1 MGNAN
6 IRLIVLELAAVTII
20 LLVLAGLT
28 LMDKQTSN
36 PDGNYTTSTT
46 QGTKPTTTST
56 QTTTSSHCPA
66 NSPPEYNTIINL
78 SKACRFLE
86 NQELDSTGLLVA
98 SNGDNPD
105 SRMIY
110 LTHDN
115 YLAMKALD
123 VCKSGLADKIRKV
136 LGKYDITS
144 DTRYS
149 VLFGKPYNFSK
160 PPNNLEK
167 KIVGTIKYANKT
179 YTIAIDRLNTS
190 SPLVNWTG
198 YADWVALMGINYLLK
213 GNTSGTLI
221 MYSKLLDI
229 WDGYGFNDS
238 ATGDTYST
246 YKVALTVYM
255 TRLMKSYGLD
265 VNHTLLE
272 EWLGIIR
279 GLQALDG
286 GFYTNYRVING
297 TVIHA
302 GSENVETTSLTIIS
316 LYYKPRLSNC

>member
-1 MGNAN
+1 MSNDNSGFIA
-6 IRLIVLELAAVTII
+6 LEIAAVIII
-20 LLVLAGLT
+20 LLVLAGIV
-28 LMDKQTSN
+28 LMNKQTHY
-36 PDGNYTTSTT
+36 PGGNYTSSTT
-46 QGTKPTTTST
+46 QDTKPTTTST

-66 NSPPEYNTIINL
+66 NPPEYNKIIDL

-86 NQELDSTGLLVA
+86 NQELDNTGLLVA
-98 SNGDNPD
+98 SNGNNSD

-123 VCKSGLADKIRKV
+123 VCKSGLSDKIRKV
-136 LGKYDITS
+136 LRKYDITS

-149 VLFGKPYNFSK
+149 VLFGEPYNFSK
-160 PPNNLEK
+160 PHNYLGK
-167 KIVGTIKYANKT
+167 IIVGTMNYANKT
-179 YTIAIDRLNTS
+179 YTIAVDRLNTS
-190 SPLVNWTG
+190 SPLVNWTR

-213 GNTSGTLI
+213 GNTSGALI

-229 WDGYGFNDS
+229 WDGHGFNDS
-238 ATGDTYST
+238 ATRDIYST
-246 YKVALTVYM
+246 YKVALAVYM
-255 TRLMKSYGLD
+255 TRLMESYGLN

-279 GLQALDG
+279 SLQAGDG
-286 GFYTNYRVING
+286 GFYTDYRVING

-302 GSENVETTSLTIIS
+302 GSENVETTSLVIIS
-316 LYYKPRLSNC
+316 LYYKPRLGNC